1 MKIVRSGVFETNS
14 SSSHSMSIDSNDNV
28 FYLESLSNLIN
39 SKGEVWIDCEGD
51 DLESDLR
58 CNSEYIFS
66 GAERKIGFLATI
78 WNSYAYEVEENYNLD
93 DLKDMVKKNT
103 GCDKVVIWN
112 MGCIDLD
119 FKAFYNLS
127 LVDTK
132 EELYNLIFDSTKD
145 IVVKYKS
152 Y

>member
-1 MKIVRSGVFETNS
+1 MTVK
-14 SSSHSMSIDSNDNV
+14 
-28 FYLESLSNLIN
+28 
-39 SKGEVWIDCEGD
+39 GD

-66 GAERKIGFLATI
+66 GAERKIGFLASI
-78 WNSYAYEVEENYNLD
+78 WNSYAYDVEETYNLD

-103 GCDKVVIWN
+103 GCDKVVICN

-119 FKAFYNLS
+119 FKAFYPIT
-127 LVDTK
+127 LVDSK
-132 EELYNLIFDSTKD
+132 EELYNLIFDTTKD